1 MESARER
8 WAALTNAMLQARGRG
23 ERVDHRSYER
33 QGIDREPGNHYGPA
47 AAHMVGRGLEHDRL
61 ETAVDRIDSRDA
73 IEEID
78 REVDALESS
87 SRGAASGPAGDD
99 HEEPEQRRGRAAP
112 GRDEDLSP
120 GR

>member
-1 MESARER
+1 
-8 WAALTNAMLQARGRG
+8 MLQARGRG

-61 ETAVDRIDSRDA
+61 EAAIDRVDLRDA

-78 REVDALESS
+78 RELDALWSG
-87 SRGAASGPAGDD
+87 SRGAASDATAHD
-99 HEEPEQRRGRAAP
+99 HEEPEQRRDRAAP
-112 GRDEDLSP
+112 ERDADLPP